1 MIGATGLQVD
11 LASMKQLTNT
21 QDVELIDSVANAV
34 NYAVDC

>member
-11 LASMKQLTNT
+11 LASLKQFTNT